1 VTLRH
6 RIAKVSKAIRSIN
19 STDEVARGRLAGLR
33 AEYERISE
41 CVRAGEVVLQ
51 TLEQRDEVEPLKVL
65 GLRCS
70 GDLCIA
76 ILSSL
81 GVLGWAY
88 AQFVFTG
95 NFSF

>member
-1 VTLRH
+1 MQ
-6 RIAKVSKAIRSIN
+6 SIN
-19 STDEVARGRLAGLR
+19 STDEVAKDKLAGLR
-33 AEYERISE
+33 KEHERLSE
-41 CVRAGEVVLQ
+41 CFLAGEIVLQ

-95 NFSF
+95 NFSFQ